1 MTDLAMLER
10 RLTGYALAAG
20 AAVAAIPAA
29 EAAVQHTPLDPE
41 LTFIRGDGPQAYELD
56 LDGDMATDF
65 TFSFS
70 DISSTYT
77 SSGKPYFFRFHPVNV
92 QVATWSF
99 SGSTGA
105 NRCLG
110 AVLGNG
116 WAAALNSDRSLS
128 STAAS
133 AAWVNRPSMAWTGST
148 VSSKFA
154 RGYFLGKNQRFLGL
168 RFRLADGWHYGWC
181 RLSVDKKADSFT
193 IHDYAYEDVPDR
205 PIVTGLLRAN
215 RLEGTVGS
223 RVALNAVDV
232 GGTGGA
238 FTAPP
243 KVTGTFFDPVK
254 GKKTAKAAFKGTLA
268 GDGEAV
274 LLDLKKKV
282 RLYDAKALKD
292 NYKRGNDAAAFLGI
306 MVSQGMYFNL
316 DVAHQEGGG
325 ETLDQESCIA
335 LMPPAITGVVGDPEP
350 GNAITVIG
358 DWFGVKPPKA
368 WLEYRVENAKTGQNI
383 TKMLKLKAGP
393 KPYAY
398 ADAKDKAGASCME
411 VQGGESRVQYQLP
424 AAWPA
429 DFDTVD
435 LGTHDLVIDN
445 GIGLARWPLLAP

>member
-1 MTDLAMLER
+1 MTELAMLER

-20 AAVAAIPAA
+20 AAIAVGQTA
-29 EAAVQHTPLDPE
+29 EAAVQYAPLDPD
-41 LTFIRGDGPQAYELD
+41 LTFIRGDGDQAYELD

-65 TFSFS
+65 TFSFA
-70 DISSTYT
+70 DSSTTYT
-77 SSGKPYFFRFHPVNV
+77 SSGNPYFFRFHPVNV
-92 QVATWSF
+92 QVGSWSF

-110 AVLGNG
+110 AVLGNN

-133 AAWVNRPSMAWTGST
+133 AAWVNRPSMAWTGSNND
-148 VSSKFA
+148 SKFA

-181 RLSVDKKADSFT
+181 RLSVDKKAGSFT
-193 IHDYAYEDVPDR
+193 IHDYAYEDTVDT

-223 RVALNAVDV
+223 RVALDAVDV
-232 GGTGGA
+232 GGTGGT

-243 KVTGTFFDPVK
+243 KVTGFYFDPVK
-254 GKKTAKAAFKGTLA
+254 GKKTAKAAFKGTLV
-268 GDGEAV
+268 GDGEAI

-282 RLYDAKALKD
+282 RLYDAKAFKD
-292 NYKRGNDAAAFLGI
+292 NYKDGGRAAAFLNR
-306 MVSQGMYFNL
+306 MVNQGMYFNL

-335 LMPPAITGVVGDPEP
+335 LMPPAITSVVGVPEP

-368 WLEYRVENAKTGQNI
+368 WLEYRVENAKTGER
-383 TKMLKLKAGP
+383 TVKMLKLKALR
-393 KPYAY
+393 PYAY
-398 ADAKDKAGASCME
+398 ANAKDKAGASCME
-411 VQGGESRVQYQLP
+411 VQSGESRVQYQLP
-424 AAWPA
+424 AAWPDA
-429 DFDTVD
+429 FDGVD

-445 GIGLARWPLLAP
+445 GIGLACWPLLAP